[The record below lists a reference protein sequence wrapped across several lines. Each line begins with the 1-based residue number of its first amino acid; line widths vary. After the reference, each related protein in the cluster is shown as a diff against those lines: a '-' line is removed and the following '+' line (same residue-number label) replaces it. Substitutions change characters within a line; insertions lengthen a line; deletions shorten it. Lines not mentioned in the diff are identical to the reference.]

1 MPDVRFP
8 SIDFRALDVDKAAA
22 ELNKALREAA
32 YVAVGL
38 GVIGLQKAQVQR
50 VELTRQLESQVDT
63 AALRSQLSD
72 LARSVD
78 EAIIPIRGQLN
89 EGLDR
94 LEEALPATAREVVHT
109 LRDAA
114 ASQEQAVRQAIGLS

>member
-38 GVIGLQKAQVQR
+38 GVIGFQKAQVRR

-78 EAIIPIRGQLN
+78 EAMTPIRGQLN
-89 EGLDR
+89 DGLDR
-94 LEEALPATAREVVHT
+94 IQDALPPTAREVVHT

-114 ASQEQAVRQAIGLS
+114 ASQEQALRQAIGLS